1 MRCMYDVM
9 QRMCFYVVDG
19 HALGEVV
26 RFRILC
32 STWFTQQEEEV
43 VGGHAILDGSR
54 NDSR

>member
-1 MRCMYDVM
+1 MHCMYDVM